1 MNTYNNKSIQ
11 LLKKAVLDYPQLD
24 ITNVTITKE
33 IGKRGVFSG
42 IICKR
47 HGELAPY
54 DTHRLSVFTGC
65 KWCNKERKS
74 NERIAIPKKDKP
86 INYTPKRIAKL
97 FDRIK
102 RSFIRFD
109 TKVAKTKVKKLRPL
123 YGVSVGSQAWKDY
136 FQSEAVRK
144 RNSINGSKAKGS
156 GVEGVQSNLI
166 KRSNTYSYVGLYRL
180 LLTDGST
187 VLKVGFSNPQNG
199 KKPKYRGKGIEVVT
213 EVYTTSKASVITDIL
228 SLSMSDSRK
237 MPISLQ
243 TVASKRL
250 QSKYMTYETYLDNQS
265 NVEYLSRLI
274 EGLHTFAIEV
284 E

>member
-11 LLKKAVLDYPQLD
+11 LLKKAVIDYPQLD
-24 ITNVTITKE
+24 ISSVTITKE
-33 IGKRGVFSG
+33 VGKRGVFTG
-42 IICKR
+42 IICKQ

-65 KWCNKERKS
+65 KWCNKEDRK
-74 NERIAIPKKDKP
+74 NRPKQVRPKEDKP
-86 INYTPKRIAKL
+86 INYTPKRIARL

-109 TKVAKTKVKKLRPL
+109 NKVAKSEAKKSRPL

-136 FQSEAVRK
+136 CA
-144 RNSINGSKAKGS
+144 NHGYKGNTGAES
-156 GVEGVQSNLI
+156 CEYGLEGVQSNLI

-199 KKPKYRGKGIEVVT
+199 KKPKYRGKGIEVIT

-237 MPISLQ
+237 IPISLQ
-243 TVASKRL
+243 TVVSKRL
-250 QSKYMTYETYLDNQS
+250 HSKYMTYETYLDNQS

-274 EGLHTFAIEV
+274 EGIHTFAIEV